1 MFVSSLI
8 VTLLQVTPVTA
19 TPTPPAHPARDPNRR
34 VCRDVGLATGSIVS
48 RPRECRTAAEWREID
63 AQHGQ
68 DVDRFRNNNDS
79 HGGNALGTAGSL
91 GR

>member
-34 VCRDVGLATGSIVS
+34 VCRDVGVATGSIMA
-48 RPRECRTAAEWREID
+48 RPRECRTLAEWQQID
-63 AQHGQ
+63 SQHNG
-68 DVDRFRNNNDS
+68 DVDRFRQDTS
-79 HGGNALGTAGSL
+79 ARGGDALSTRAE
-91 GR
+91 R